1 MTRSHLVTRVER
13 LERHASTHAEGV
25 LQVWRLPDESDA
37 EALERCEVDPEDF
50 PQVRVHVWIGART
63 ATRLVLPP
71 SPCWIPRRLPVI
83 ADLETALNN
92 GMKRQAEL
100 RTNGHSLPA

>member
-1 MTRSHLVTRVER
+1 MTRHSLTARVER
-13 LERHASTHAEGV
+13 LERHAHTQEDGV
-25 LQVWRLPDESDA
+25 LHVWRLPEESDV
-37 EALERCEVDPEDF
+37 EALDRCAVDPEDF

>member
-1 MTRSHLVTRVER
+1 MTRSHLFTRVER

-50 PQVRVHVWIGART
+50 PQVRVHVWVGARFGL
-63 ATRLVLPP
+63 ALPP
-71 SPCWIPRRLPVI
+71 SPVWLPRRLPVI
-83 ADLETALNN
+83 ADLESRLNE
-92 GMKRQAEL
+92 GMKRRDVQD
-100 RTNGHSLPA
+100 